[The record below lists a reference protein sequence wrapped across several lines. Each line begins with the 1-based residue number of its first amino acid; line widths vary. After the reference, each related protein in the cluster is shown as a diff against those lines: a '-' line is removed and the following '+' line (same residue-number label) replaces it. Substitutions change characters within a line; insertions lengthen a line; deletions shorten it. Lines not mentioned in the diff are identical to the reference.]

1 MLDFDPMPVWTEFP
15 YDPAAYRLDAATL
28 AAHWARLHA
37 GDLEPLPADGSVLA
51 AWQAFHAG
59 DFAAAVAA
67 GLAAAAAGVAG
78 ALTVAN
84 KAQAAY
90 AGYLET
96 SEQAKLAL
104 WREVAAR
111 AERQV
116 TDEPRNPNAHYW
128 LAVALVRGSQG
139 QKISQTLTLGLGG
152 RVRAALE
159 TAIALAPGHA
169 DAHIAL
175 GAFHAE
181 LVDRLGS
188 LLGRSQGVSKDAGL
202 TLLREGLRL
211 HPASVMAR
219 IELANSLV
227 MLDGRRRLG
236 EAEALYAAAAACEP
250 LDAVERL
257 GIELAKAELAD

>member
-1 MLDFDPMPVWTEFP
+1 MPAWTDFP
-15 YDPAAYRLDAATL
+15 YDTAPYRLDAAAL
-28 AAHWARLHA
+28 AARWQRLHA
-37 GDLEPLPADGSVLA
+37 GDLEPLPADGRVLA
-51 AWQAFHAG
+51 AWAAFHAG
-59 DFAAAVAA
+59 DFAVAVAA
-67 GLAAAAAGVAG
+67 GLAAAAAGLAG
-78 ALTVAN
+78 GLTVAN

-111 AERQV
+111 AERQIAV
-116 TDEPRNPNAHYW
+116 EPRNPNAHHW

-139 QKISQTLTLGLGG
+139 QQVGRALALGLGG

-159 TAIALAPGHA
+159 TAIALAPAHA
-169 DAHIAL
+169 NAHVAL
-175 GAFHAE
+175 GAFHAD
-181 LVDRLGS
+181 LVDRLGG

-211 HPASVMAR
+211 HPGSVIAR

-227 MLDGRRRLG
+227 MLDGHRRLP

-250 LDAVERL
+250 QDAVERL
-257 GIELAKAELAD
+257 GTELAKAELAG